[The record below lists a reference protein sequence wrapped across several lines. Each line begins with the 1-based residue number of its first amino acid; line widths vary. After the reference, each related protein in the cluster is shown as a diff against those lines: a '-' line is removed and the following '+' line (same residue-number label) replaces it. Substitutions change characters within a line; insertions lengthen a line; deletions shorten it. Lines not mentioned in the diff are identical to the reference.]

1 MRSNGFDLD
10 QLRAFVA
17 VADRL
22 NFRQAAEDIH
32 LSPPALSRRIDR
44 LEAQLGARLFERSSR
59 AVRLTRTGEAF
70 QQRVRNILEDL
81 EAAVLGID
89 ELVSGQ
95 GGRVTVACVPSV
107 ALRLLPAAIQ
117 AFQRELPK
125 VQVRVQDDAMQVIA
139 LSVLSGEADFAIG
152 FATGELPGLQVET
165 LLSDPYVLA
174 VPREH
179 ALARR
184 RRLHWRELKDWP
196 LVGLMRGGG
205 NRQLLERHL
214 EDIALPLRPQYEAA
228 HVAALLGLVEAGL
241 GLGVVPALALPA
253 DHPRLQ
259 AVSLVEPALSRELAL
274 ITPRARRLGPVAQR
288 LLDQLRQQVADYH
301 TSSKS

>member
-32 LSPPALSRRIDR
+32 LSPPALSRRIER

-117 AFQRELPK
+117 AFQRELPR

-152 FATGELPGLQVET
+152 FAAGEELPGLQVET

-184 RRLHWRELKDWP
+184 KRLRWQELKDWP

-214 EDIALPLRPQYEAA
+214 DDIALPLRPQYEAA

-241 GLGVVPALALPA
+241 GVGVVPSLALPA

-259 AVSLVEPALSRELAL
+259 AVALTEPALSRELAL
-274 ITPRARRLGPVAQR
+274 ITPRARRLGPVAHK
-288 LLDQLRQQVADYH
+288 LLEQLRQQVGSGQAG
-301 TSSKS
+301 KA